1 MLLVDIDNIWVVK
14 TTMSLFDKLPL
25 DITEIIYKCSQ
36 KEHIEKLPSNF
47 VKFHLKLAE
56 RRLTYRLVR
65 FRKLPRF
72 ETEMLR
78 LLRLCESKTDTWQ
91 GIQDKIFFAHNIC
104 KLILH
109 NKRFL
114 LTQNGYQRIVD
125 TAPEELRNSNLLKDI
140 NPFFEIWRDDMT
152 WHENFTSVFKHENI
166 HSISCRELYRKIRTL

>member
-1 MLLVDIDNIWVVK
+1 
-14 TTMSLFDKLPL
+14 MSLFDKLPL

-78 LLRLCESKTDTWQ
+78 PLRLCESKTDTWQ
-91 GIQDKIFFAHNIC
+91 GIQDQIFFAHNIC

-114 LTQNGYQRIVD
+114 LTQNGYRRIVD

-152 WHENFTSVFKHENI
+152 WHENS
-166 HSISCRELYRKIRTL
+166 HSIACRELYRKIRTL

>member
-1 MLLVDIDNIWVVK
+1 MYKLRTV
-14 TTMSLFDKLPL
+14 TMSLFDKLPL

-47 VKFHLKLAE
+47 VKFHLRLAE

-65 FRKLPRF
+65 FRKLHRF

-91 GIQDKIFFAHNIC
+91 EIQDQIFFAHNIC

-140 NPFFEIWRDDMT
+140 NPFFEI
-152 WHENFTSVFKHENI
+152 
-166 HSISCRELYRKIRTL
+166 